1 MRHIIAFKKTSA
13 LEERVFCLSE
23 ASPLVIQDHW
33 YELLPSITRDVSPT
47 TNANLCK
54 LCNGIT
60 LEALEDHQGYAHY
73 KSGLELLRSQNG
85 TACCLFCALVLQS
98 VRNAF
103 LSPDWNDE

>member
-13 LEERVFCLSE
+13 LEEGVFCSSE

-33 YELLPSITRDVSPT
+33 YEHWPSITRDVSPT
-47 TNANLCK
+47 TSANLCK

-60 LEALEDHQGYAHY
+60 LDALEDHQGYAHH

-85 TACCLFCALVLQS
+85 TDCCPFCALVLQA
-98 VRNAF
+98 VRNSF